1 MKSPRRVAFD
11 VLYKIETEES
21 YSSIAVNK
29 ALKEN
34 NLNKLD
40 SSFASA
46 IIYGVLEKKI
56 TLDYVIRSFS
66 SVRLKKIETKTLV
79 ILRMSVYQMLY
90 MDKVPDNASVNEAVQ
105 LAKNLRLFKSSGFIN
120 GILRS
125 ISRAETK
132 CDLSKIKDKTKLL
145 SVKYSVPEDI
155 IKLWLDSYGEKVTT
169 HMLNSVDGR
178 PPLYARVNTLLTDED
193 TLIENLREENIIA
206 EKSILEN
213 VITLKNTGSVENIK
227 AFQYGEFYIQDLSSN
242 IALTTLSPKENNVVY
257 DVC

>member
-11 VLYKIETEES
+11 VLYKIETEKS

-66 SVRLKKIETKTLV
+66 SVRLKKMETKTLV

-227 AFQYGEFYIQDLSSN
+227 AFQYGEFYIQDLSS
-242 IALTTLSPKENNVVY
+242 
-257 DVC
+257 

>member
-66 SVRLKKIETKTLV
+66 SIRLKKIETKTLT

-132 CDLSKIKDKTKLL
+132 CDLSKIKDKTKISYNLEEIANDSTL
-145 SVKYSVPEDI
+145 KGIFAKEMLE
-155 IKLWLDSYGEKVTT
+155 KLK
-169 HMLNSVDGR
+169 N
-178 PPLYARVNTLLTDED
+178 
-193 TLIENLREENIIA
+193 ENIDKETI
-206 EKSILEN
+206 EKAIEIGMNS
-213 VITLKNTGSVENIK
+213 
-227 AFQYGEFYIQDLSSN
+227 LS
-242 IALTTLSPKENNVVY
+242 
-257 DVC
+257 

>member
-90 MDKVPDNASVNEAVQ
+90 
-105 LAKNLRLFKSSGFIN
+105 
-120 GILRS
+120 
-125 ISRAETK
+125 
-132 CDLSKIKDKTKLL
+132 LL
-145 SVKYSVPEDI
+145 QFRI
-155 IKLWLDSYGEKVTT
+155 M
-169 HMLNSVDGR
+169 H
-178 PPLYARVNTLLTDED
+178 LLTRQY
-193 TLIENLREENIIA
+193 NLQRI
-206 EKSILEN
+206 
-213 VITLKNTGSVENIK
+213 
-227 AFQYGEFYIQDLSSN
+227 
-242 IALTTLSPKENNVVY
+242 
-257 DVC
+257 